1 VNQLLTVLFV
11 VFLFVACQK
20 EDLRAPDFAIDYTSS
35 AEGDR
40 EDQMVGTITNL
51 SSTPANTVSI
61 RIDRYTDFNLVQ
73 DPVFITID
81 KKLFQGDTAQFNFE
95 STAQIKRVEIN
106 VVKVK

>member
-11 VFLFVACQK
+11 VFLFVACQN

-35 AEGDR
+35 VEGGR
-40 EDQMVGTITNL
+40 EDRMIGTITNL

-73 DPVFITID
+73 DPMFISID

-95 STAQIKRVEIN
+95 SAAQIKRVEIN
-106 VVKVK
+106 VVSVK

>member
-1 VNQLLTVLFV
+1 MKPFLPLVVLL
-11 VFLFVACQK
+11 VFFAACQK

-95 STAQIKRVEIN
+95 STARIKRVEIN